1 MCLLAESSAQVNV
14 WLEVDN
20 PLQVLVN
27 TSAVYLR
34 WNYSIVGDDELR
46 DLEFYFGPE
55 NVYLGYIG
63 TSNHRVSSKFSDRFK
78 LERPATLIIP
88 NVTGSD
94 TGIYTI
100 FVKTIEAKIVKS
112 AVYLDV
118 LGKLY
123 L

>member
-1 MCLLAESSAQVNV
+1 MLAEASAQVNV
-14 WLEVDN
+14 SLEVDN

-27 TSAVYLR
+27 TSIVYLR
-34 WNYSIVGDDELR
+34 WNYSIVGDD
-46 DLEFYFGPE
+46 DLKDVEFQFGPDD
-55 NVYLGYIG
+55 VYIGYIDA
-63 TSNHRVSSKFSDRFK
+63 SNLRVSSKLSDRFK
-78 LERPATLIIP
+78 LERPATLVIH

-100 FVKTIEAKIVKS
+100 YVKTTEAAKVKS

-123 L
+123 